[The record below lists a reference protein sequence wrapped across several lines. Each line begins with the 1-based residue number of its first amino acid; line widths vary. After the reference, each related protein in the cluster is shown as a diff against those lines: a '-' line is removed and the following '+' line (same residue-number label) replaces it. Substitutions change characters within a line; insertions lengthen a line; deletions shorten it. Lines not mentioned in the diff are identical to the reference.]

1 MQFGTGNQKNNV
13 FCLLIRQSF
22 VIFVKMKT
30 ADGTFGYGHCRDME
44 DSYSA
49 WKQAEIDNRK
59 LTIIKKTRYIAKYS
73 YCIFIQQGF
82 AYLPFRYGSTS
93 IPE

>member
-49 WKQAEIDNRK
+49 WKQAEIDIYIYTFTERLGIENRHLSK
-59 LTIIKKTRYIAKYS
+59 R
-73 YCIFIQQGF
+73 QDV
-82 AYLPFRYGSTS
+82 
-93 IPE
+93 

>member
-13 FCLLIRQSF
+13 FCLLIRQYF

-30 ADGTFGYGHCRDME
+30 ADGTFGYGYCRDME

-49 WKQAEIDNRK
+49 WKQAEIDIY
-59 LTIIKKTRYIAKYS
+59 IIRS
-73 YCIFIQQGF
+73 
-82 AYLPFRYGSTS
+82 LNVL
-93 IPE
+93 E

>member
-22 VIFVKMKT
+22 VIFFIFNT

-44 DSYSA
+44 DSYLV
-49 WKQAEIDNRK
+49 WKQAEIDIHIVRSLNV
-59 LTIIKKTRYIAKYS
+59 L
-73 YCIFIQQGF
+73 
-82 AYLPFRYGSTS
+82 
-93 IPE
+93 E

>member
-13 FCLLIRQSF
+13 FCLLIRQYF

-30 ADGTFGYGHCRDME
+30 ADGTFGYGYCRDME

-49 WKQAEIDNRK
+49 WKQAEID
-59 LTIIKKTRYIAKYS
+59 IYIY
-73 YCIFIQQGF
+73 YTFTERLGI
-82 AYLPFRYGSTS
+82 
-93 IPE
+93 EN

>member
-1 MQFGTGNQKNNV
+1 MSKSFDKAECSSEQATRKQC
-13 FCLLIRQSF
+13 FCLLIRQFF

-49 WKQAEIDNRK
+49 WKQAEIDIH
-59 LTIIKKTRYIAKYS
+59 IIRS
-73 YCIFIQQGF
+73 
-82 AYLPFRYGSTS
+82 LNVL
-93 IPE
+93 E

>member
-1 MQFGTGNQKNNV
+1 MSKSFDKAECSSEQATRKQC

-49 WKQAEIDNRK
+49 WKQAEID
-59 LTIIKKTRYIAKYS
+59 IYIYTFTERLG
-73 YCIFIQQGF
+73 I
-82 AYLPFRYGSTS
+82 
-93 IPE
+93 EN

>member
-30 ADGTFGYGHCRDME
+30 ADGTLLYDIN
-44 DSYSA
+44 
-49 WKQAEIDNRK
+49 EIVYQTFNEEGIGFPFPQ
-59 LTIIKKTRYIAKYS
+59 LTVHQSK
-73 YCIFIQQGF
+73 
-82 AYLPFRYGSTS
+82 
-93 IPE
+93 E

>member
-1 MQFGTGNQKNNV
+1 MRNNAAYLPESPIV
-13 FCLLIRQSF
+13 YIILPKSIRNRASF

-49 WKQAEIDNRK
+49 WKQAEID
-59 LTIIKKTRYIAKYS
+59 IYIYTFTERLG
-73 YCIFIQQGF
+73 I
-82 AYLPFRYGSTS
+82 
-93 IPE
+93 EN

>member
-1 MQFGTGNQKNNV
+1 MLKQGNGQPERIARTIGNEYIFLISQDAVRNRQLKNNV

-30 ADGTFGYGHCRDME
+30 ADGTFRYGHCRDME

-49 WKQAEIDNRK
+49 WKQAEIDIHIVRSLNV
-59 LTIIKKTRYIAKYS
+59 L
-73 YCIFIQQGF
+73 
-82 AYLPFRYGSTS
+82 
-93 IPE
+93 E

>member
-49 WKQAEIDNRK
+49 WKQAEID
-59 LTIIKKTRYIAKYS
+59 I
-73 YCIFIQQGF
+73 
-82 AYLPFRYGSTS
+82 
-93 IPE
+93 

>member
-30 ADGTFGYGHCRDME
+30 EGGAFGHGRCRDIE
-44 DSYSA
+44 DSCPA
-49 WKQAEIDNRK
+49 WKQAGIDIHIVRSLNV
-59 LTIIKKTRYIAKYS
+59 L
-73 YCIFIQQGF
+73 
-82 AYLPFRYGSTS
+82 
-93 IPE
+93 E

>member
-1 MQFGTGNQKNNV
+1 MACIFYEMPCVFFASRFGKKNNV

-49 WKQAEIDNRK
+49 WKQAEID
-59 LTIIKKTRYIAKYS
+59 IYIYTFTERLG
-73 YCIFIQQGF
+73 I
-82 AYLPFRYGSTS
+82 
-93 IPE
+93 EN

>member
-30 ADGTFGYGHCRDME
+30 ADGTFGYGHCRE
-44 DSYSA
+44 HG
-49 WKQAEIDNRK
+49 R
-59 LTIIKKTRYIAKYS
+59 
-73 YCIFIQQGF
+73 FILG
-82 AYLPFRYGSTS
+82 LETGGD
-93 IPE
+93 

>member
-1 MQFGTGNQKNNV
+1 MQFGTGNQKNNI

-49 WKQAEIDNRK
+49 WKQAEID
-59 LTIIKKTRYIAKYS
+59 IYIYTFTERLG
-73 YCIFIQQGF
+73 I
-82 AYLPFRYGSTS
+82 
-93 IPE
+93 EN

>member
-1 MQFGTGNQKNNV
+1 
-13 FCLLIRQSF
+13 LLIRQSF

-49 WKQAEIDNRK
+49 WKQAEIDIH
-59 LTIIKKTRYIAKYS
+59 IIRS
-73 YCIFIQQGF
+73 
-82 AYLPFRYGSTS
+82 LNVL
-93 IPE
+93 E

>member
-1 MQFGTGNQKNNV
+1 
-13 FCLLIRQSF
+13 
-22 VIFVKMKT
+22 MKT

-49 WKQAEIDNRK
+49 WKQAEIDIHIVRSLKRLGIEK
-59 LTIIKKTRYIAKYS
+59 LTLIKKTRCIAKYS
-73 YCIFIQQGF
+73 YCMFIQQGL
-82 AYLPFRYGSTS
+82 AYLPFKYDSTS

>member
-1 MQFGTGNQKNNV
+1 MLKQSNGQPERIARTITSFDKAGCGSGTGNLKNNV

-49 WKQAEIDNRK
+49 WKQAEIDIHIVRSLNV
-59 LTIIKKTRYIAKYS
+59 L
-73 YCIFIQQGF
+73 
-82 AYLPFRYGSTS
+82 
-93 IPE
+93 E